1 MLLQKYVVYLLL
13 IFTMV
18 LSPCSFAQAIV
29 QNSTSTA
36 SVQEFKTSLH
46 KLPPKELAR
55 LFMQQYVQD
64 TLKTKIS
71 IEYATTEMLNSE
83 DLRTQFWGNFIV
95 AHWHHSQMQ
104 LEQSLTYVDKLYEI
118 AQQMGENDLILS
130 ALINKGNF
138 YYAFGSYKESMEYNL
153 EALELAKKTKNLIR
167 ELAISLNIALIKQQ
181 TNDNSGAI
189 EILEKT
195 SRTIETVTG
204 GNLIPLKAKVYVAL
218 IKGYIHIEDYKKAT
232 QYCEAGIVLSD
243 EYNLLESKFY
253 FLSFLGTI
261 EGLNENFE
269 RAHELLD
276 ASLDIAHQI
285 KSIDPEIPLIY
296 FEKGEVY
303 YRGGNYKEAIDYLLK
318 AEKLMNS
325 NSLNFIKLE
334 ETYALLAKSYN
345 EIGDTKN
352 SVTYFEKANEVYKQN
367 DKRQENISIDI
378 IKKYDLQS
386 LKQELSIAE
395 ENSYIARVVLFVSIL
410 LAIITVIGLIY
421 FYRHREK
428 ENQRKFAAI
437 LQSLEDEKEEIVE
450 KIAKARQEDLQK
462 SVTPKPQE
470 KKTETKE
477 KKTETKE
484 VEIIDETK
492 ERLLKKLEKFEV
504 KEQFLSRN
512 CSLNEVAKKL
522 RTNTSYLSKLVNSH
536 KGKSFSAYIT
546 DLRINYA
553 IRRLKEDKKFRSYT
567 IDSIA
572 QEIGFNRSESFS
584 RAFKNKTGLY
594 PSYFIKNLDNKGI
607 E

>member
-1 MLLQKYVVYLLL
+1 MLLQKYVVCLLL
-13 IFTMV
+13 IFIISSNQHLYANT
-18 LSPCSFAQAIV
+18 IV
-29 QNSTSTA
+29 QNHIA
-36 SVQEFKTSLH
+36 SFDQEAFKKSLSDIE
-46 KLPPKELAR
+46 PKEFAR
-55 LFMQQYVQD
+55 LFTQQYKLD
-64 TLKTKIS
+64 SIKTKIS
-71 IEYATTEMLNSE
+71 VDYAESVMLSSKE
-83 DLRTQFWGNFIV
+83 LRTQFWGNFV
-95 AHWHHSQMQ
+95 LAHWYHSQMR
-104 LEQSLTYVDKLYEI
+104 LEESLNYVDRLYVI
-118 AQQMGENDLILS
+118 AKKMNENDLILS

-153 EALELAKKTKNLIR
+153 EALELARKTKNLKR

-189 EILEKT
+189 EILEKIIA
-195 SRTIETVTG
+195 TIETGTAG
-204 GNLIPLKAKVYVAL
+204 DLTPFKTKVYVAL
-218 IKGYIHIEDYKKAT
+218 IKGYIYTEDYTKAK
-232 QYCEAGIVLSD
+232 QYCEQGIVLSNQN
-243 EYNLLESKFY
+243 NLTESKFY

-261 EGLNENFE
+261 EGLNKNYD

-276 ASLDIAHQI
+276 ASLEIAHQI

-303 YRGGNYKEAIDYLLK
+303 YYEGKYEKAVEYLVK
-318 AEKLMNS
+318 SEKLMNA
-325 NSLNFIKLE
+325 NHLNFIKLE

-345 EIGDTKN
+345 ELGDINN
-352 SVTYFEKANEVYKQN
+352 SIKYFEKANDIYKQN
-367 DKRQENISIDI
+367 DKRQENISINI
-378 IKKYDLQS
+378 IRKYDLQS
-386 LKQELSIAE
+386 LKEELSLAE
-395 ENSYIARVVLFVSIL
+395 ENSYITKIILFVSVF
-410 LAIITVIGLIY
+410 LAIITVIWLVY
-421 FYRHREK
+421 FYKQREK

-450 KIAKARQEDLQK
+450 KIAQ
-462 SVTPKPQE
+462 VTQE
-470 KKTETKE
+470 KLEEKTTEKLPE
-477 KKTETKE
+477 KKIEAKE

-492 ERLLKKLEKFEV
+492 VRLLKKLEKFET
-504 KEQFLSRN
+504 KEQYLSRN

-522 RTNTSYLSKLVNSH
+522 KTNTSYLSKLVNSH

-553 IRRLKEDKKFRSYT
+553 IRRLKDDKKFRSYT

-594 PSYFIKNLDNKGI
+594 PSYYIKNLDNKGI